1 MSLFKQKPEDAPHC
15 SFCGK
20 FHTQVT
26 KLIAGPGIMI
36 CDECVIVCCEI
47 LATELPKWPKHFR
60 APNDPLKVT
69 YDMLAS
75 MKDKG
80 EITEQVFSARV
91 VEAVT
96 REFTPKRKG
105 CGQAEGQAAG

>member
-1 MSLFKQKPEDAPHC
+1 MSLFNRKSEGAAQC

-20 FHTQVT
+20 IHAQVA

-47 LATELPKWPKHFR
+47 LAKEMPTWPTHFR

-69 YDMLAS
+69 CDMLIS
-75 MKDKG
+75 MRNAG
-80 EITEQVFSARV
+80 EITEQVFSTRV
-91 VEAVT
+91 VEAVMS
-96 REFTPKRKG
+96 EFTPSKEVSEDVENP
-105 CGQAEGQAAG
+105 AIP